1 MASFF
6 TKQRLELI
14 VENLNNVFTF
24 DTGEL
29 HIDNSK
35 YELTVEASQRRI
47 VNILL
52 ILSVFL
58 LFLTSSFALVVCSY
72 YNAKQTLAPKYYIG
86 KSMK

>member
-1 MASFF
+1 MARFF

-35 YELTVEASQRRI
+35 YQLTVEASQRRI

-72 YNAKQTLAPKYYIG
+72 ENAKHLK
-86 KSMK
+86 

>member
-1 MASFF
+1 MARFF

-35 YELTVEASQRRI
+35 YQLTVEASQRRI
-47 VNILL
+47 VNILQ

-58 LFLTSSFALVVCSY
+58 LFLTSSFTLVCSY
-72 YNAKQTLAPKYYIG
+72 ENAKQTLAPKYYIG